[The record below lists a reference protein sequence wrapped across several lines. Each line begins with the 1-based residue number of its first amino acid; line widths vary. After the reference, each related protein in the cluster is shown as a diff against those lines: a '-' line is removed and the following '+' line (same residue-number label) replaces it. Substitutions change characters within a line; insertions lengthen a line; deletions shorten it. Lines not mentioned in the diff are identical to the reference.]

1 MKKNDH
7 CSDCRSQCRSG
18 ARRAAAITRPE
29 PETESAVWSG
39 PETGTGQT
47 GSPAERSA
55 HETGSPAERSAHE
68 TGSSAAET
76 GASSINRRRSL
87 RPRRRNR
94 RRAPGG
100 NSGNLNF
107 RSVFSK
113 GSIVLN
119 PTENR
124 LFYWNRIQERARG
137 QEDNVRKKSPGIS
150 PS

>member
-39 PETGTGQT
+39 PETGTGQ
-47 GSPAERSA
+47 
-55 HETGSPAERSAHE
+55 TGSPAERSAHE